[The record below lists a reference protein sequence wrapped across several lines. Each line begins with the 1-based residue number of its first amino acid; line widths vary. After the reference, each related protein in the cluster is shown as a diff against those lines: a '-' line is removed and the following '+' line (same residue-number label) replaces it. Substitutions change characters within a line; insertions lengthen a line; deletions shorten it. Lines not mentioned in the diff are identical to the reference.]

1 MEFLEINSKNMYT
14 SLLCIANFIRSRKVV
29 NSRVNDISKFLGF
42 GKAAWNFI
50 SSIYKSGWDLLP
62 ADKYINSFKS
72 KVVNKFTPKA
82 PKINSALT
90 LGKSK
95 GKTAEIIRLPP
106 PILAHL
112 SKKVLEKS
120 KFFGKRKNTI
130 TKTKINTRQSYAQ
143 VANLKI
149 TNILKLKEN
158 YLNLS
163 VKKIKNIYRIIN
175 DIDKTELHIK
185 ITTKGLSQ
193 KQVIV
198 PMDRTNVDKI
208 MISSSIHVTNIN
220 KALKNIK
227 SNVIVNY
234 V

>member
-1 MEFLEINSKNMYT
+1 MNN
-14 SLLCIANFIRSRKVV
+14 
-29 NSRVNDISKFLGF
+29 
-42 GKAAWNFI
+42 
-50 SSIYKSGWDLLP
+50 
-62 ADKYINSFKS
+62 
-72 KVVNKFTPKA
+72 FTPKA

-90 LGKSK
+90 LGESK
-95 GKTAEIIRLPP
+95 DKAAEIIRLPP
-106 PILAHL
+106 PILAHP

-143 VANLKI
+143 VANLKV

-163 VKKIKNIYRIIN
+163 VKKIKSIHRIIN
-175 DIDKTELHIK
+175 DINKTKLYIK
-185 ITTKGLSQ
+185 ITTKELLQ

-198 PMDRTNVDKI
+198 PRNRAYIDKI
-208 MISSSIHVTNIN
+208 ITSSSIHVTNIN
-220 KALKNIK
+220 RALKNIK